1 MSNLRITPI
10 TKKKRE
16 QEELRITPILTEEE
30 KKQQIMSQSKVMT
43 HEPAPQV
50 KMTIDSINNKINTNI
65 NQKIISGGIENE
77 IHNMNMKNIG
87 KTSLDKNIDLSGKSV
102 MGKTTPVDTSDFIY
116 NDTGKKYGDY
126 YYDNYELYKDMPI
139 YEQHGKYY
147 LKTNKG
153 YEELGRLDKNGNVAH
168 NVMTN
173 EETEKEELEK
183 AKKLGYKDN
192 ITKITTQDY
201 DDAQDIFKQL
211 KNEYKLSDKELN
223 DWIKTG
229 DLPIHVSIQTNS
241 MSSLKNKAEEYRTKI
256 NSGKIKQYNQQGF
269 GAINQLDIDL
279 QNMSDEEKQHYISSV
294 TGKKD
299 PTLKNENTF
308 FKGSSV
314 FDDGYQFGDISKA
327 TLGTIGNAG
336 YSLLKGTG
344 KFIEGTS
351 DFAENLIG
359 SGLESFAS
367 DKDKK
372 DVKEF
377 RNNTW
382 NIGYKYGNKNY
393 WYDKKNNRLYDENWN
408 RVYNF
413 DLSKLEK
420 RYTYSNGVAEFGR
433 QMKEQTVS
441 DETSQV
447 FDEILH
453 GNDLRKASVLG
464 NKSEAMLES
473 MGQALPLMGAG
484 ATVGGLYGEGA
495 AVATTSGL
503 TFASTYGNAKTEAI
517 RNGATE
523 KEAIQTAFVQ
533 ATAETISEQFF
544 DAIPGAK
551 SAGWG
556 EKLVGKVGNSVEKY
570 MGSRTA
576 KIVTKAL
583 DISGEGFEEI
593 ISNMLTAGGNDIVH
607 FIDKD
612 FNYGMENQ
620 SGNILDD
627 MTKAMTSQDSMDSF
641 ISAIITSALLNA
653 GSSKINSSNEN
664 QIINEIVRTYAKEYN
679 MSIDEAKN
687 RLKINGDNIEFDTN
701 NINQKQNTPNLPNN
715 STVEQR
721 NINNN
726 INNQVNE
733 NVENSMDT
741 IQNNKIPENIN
752 NQQNNQLE
760 NLIEPQNINYSKN
773 VNDRIDL
780 EDYDFKTEQVIKS
793 AERNVIV
800 RNYRQLDTLID
811 EALDTQSNKALHF
824 GRINETITQRIKRK
838 LENLPKMKAPYLT
851 KEKYD
856 LVMNQSEIRH
866 LIDEKAMMTR
876 EDVHKYVRVLPEII
890 SNFDSAS
897 YSIEPDS
904 EGIRFKKKLPD
915 GNYISFVLVSNKQST
930 LKAKSIHLD
939 KIDYETK
946 KRSISPTNDVL
957 KTPDRTSET
966 DGAFASMKE
975 LAQARV
981 QFPTSPNSLNEQVA
995 PTGLLNNSASRFVEQ
1010 PVSNND
1016 NTTISPKSQIAP
1028 LPQYN
1033 MQQKTKN
1040 DTTKIKPPIAK
1051 EYQKNT
1057 IEEKIEKSDVPD
1069 VLKISGDNLIEQSS
1083 NLTNDDIAQILTE
1096 EPKTENTKNKRKLAI
1111 LGAQL
1116 LDKGLVFENL
1126 SLKTKNRDLMG
1137 KWDYTLTSEARG
1149 QNVIGNGHYEF
1160 DSETK
1165 TKKQTSKSLYD
1176 IQKEVNNSGNTKE
1189 FYEYLYHKHN
1199 IDRMSL
1205 KDKYGIDNKPV
1216 FGDNIDA
1223 EYSKNIVNEYEENY
1237 PQFTDYA
1244 QDIYD
1249 YLNADRQELIKSG
1262 VITQELADYWQEMYP
1277 HYVPI
1282 RREDTFGNAI
1292 DVPLDTKKTS
1302 INAPIKKAKG
1312 GNQNILPLFDTIA
1325 KRTLQTYRAVAKNNF
1340 GIELKN
1346 TLNSSIDITDTN
1358 VDDIINNID
1367 FQDELLTK
1375 GKNGSNP
1382 TFTVFENGKK
1392 VTFEITKDM
1401 YDALK
1406 PVSESSILSKTFKP
1420 FNKVMSIYRGI
1431 LTEYNPV
1438 FMLTNSIKDAQDV
1451 LINSQHST
1459 KTYKNIPEAYK
1470 QILSKGYWY
1479 QEYVSNGG
1487 EQNSY
1492 FDNWKNKFVKDEQNF
1507 LGRIVKWPFKKVSQ
1521 ANNVIEMAPR
1531 LAEYIASR
1539 QEGRSIETSMLDAAR
1554 VTTNF
1559 KAGGDT
1565 TKFLNRNGGIFLNA
1579 SVQGLVQNVRNVREA
1594 RANGLKGWT
1603 NLATK
1608 CIIAGIPALILNNMV
1623 WDDDDDYNE
1632 LADYVKDNYYIIA
1645 KYGDGKFIRI
1655 PKGRTIAVIQN
1666 AFTQVADST
1675 TGNDKADLDR
1685 FLNLATSNLAPNN
1698 PIENNIFSPIIQVL
1712 SNKTWYGED
1721 LVPQRLQSSPNKQQ
1735 YDETTDSFSKWLG
1748 NKLNISPYKIHYLL
1762 DQYSGGVGDVVLPM
1776 MTPKAENGSDSIG
1789 GKVISPLIDKFTT
1802 DSVMNNKYVGD
1813 FYDVKDKATQKAHSI
1828 DATEKDILMSKYLNS
1843 KNFYLNQLYAEK
1855 RAIQNSKLKDS
1866 EKYKKVREK
1875 QDEINKLAK
1884 QSIDEYKKVKIN
1896 GSSAT
1901 VGDITYR
1908 KDKNGEWTKVKDK

>member
-1 MSNLRITPI
+1 MAISLGDI
-10 TKKKRE
+10 KKKKITVSPLKNTNTNNTTYNVAPPINNQRE
-16 QEELRITPILTEEE
+16 QQTYNLGDVRKNNITVTPLSERPKSKILAP
-30 KKQQIMSQSKVMT
+30 S
-43 HEPAPQV
+43 PQV

-65 NQKIISGGIENE
+65 NQKIINGGIEND

-87 KTSLDKNIDLSGKSV
+87 RTSLDKNIDLSGKSV
-102 MGKTTPVDTSDFIY
+102 MGKTTPVDTSDFVY

-126 YYDNYELYKDMPI
+126 FYQDYEKRKDEKIYKKGDNYFLYNDKLKI
-139 YEQHGKYY
+139 YEPIENINFMTTKEAD
-147 LKTNKG
+147 
-153 YEELGRLDKNGNVAH
+153 EEEYK
-168 NVMTN
+168 
-173 EETEKEELEK
+173 K
-183 AKKLGYKDN
+183 AKELGYKGTNKNKSDKQAYKNTVLSLSDRLDLDTRNLSKNKYKEYEEDLLRQQKAKDEENHIINYGSDGTLIGGLKSFKSLGENFEKN
-192 ITKITTQDY
+192 IDKEIIYPIKHIKENYEVGKKNNEISLQYYNKMMGKTNNADELAKEKEQFDYFNKDLINNPGWVGTAIQNANTQIESLKHQGITATLTGGAGALIGTVVNPGGGTVAGAKIGGSIGYTLGSVPYTYKLEAGNQYKELTNMGVPHSIAKKHSQRVGVINAAIESGENIVDLIAFKTASGTKVIPKESITDLIDEYGEKEVKSWFREKLGEKTSDAIMTFAKSYGQNIWSESLEEMAQETTSIAGERLSTKEAGIDRNVSLEKDIIRILKAGESAAISTAFTGPISSLGGTIATNTLNHIETKIENKVVSSK
-201 DDAQDIFKQL
+201 DI
-211 KNEYKLSDKELN
+211 NETLSNEIMKSNKL
-223 DWIKTG
+223 I
-229 DLPIHVSIQTNS
+229 
-241 MSSLKNKAEEYRTKI
+241 
-256 NSGKIKQYNQQGF
+256 
-269 GAINQLDIDL
+269 
-279 QNMSDEEKQHYISSV
+279 SDEEIQNIQKEVYQELKGKNVKIIS
-294 TGKKD
+294 D
-299 PTLKNENTF
+299 DENT
-308 FKGSSV
+308 S
-314 FDDGYQFGDISKA
+314 
-327 TLGTIGNAG
+327 
-336 YSLLKGTG
+336 
-344 KFIEGTS
+344 
-351 DFAENLIG
+351 
-359 SGLESFAS
+359 
-367 DKDKK
+367 
-372 DVKEF
+372 
-377 RNNTW
+377 
-382 NIGYKYGNKNY
+382 
-393 WYDKKNNRLYDENWN
+393 
-408 RVYNF
+408 
-413 DLSKLEK
+413 
-420 RYTYSNGVAEFGR
+420 
-433 QMKEQTVS
+433 
-441 DETSQV
+441 
-447 FDEILH
+447 
-453 GNDLRKASVLG
+453 
-464 NKSEAMLES
+464 
-473 MGQALPLMGAG
+473 
-484 ATVGGLYGEGA
+484 
-495 AVATTSGL
+495 
-503 TFASTYGNAKTEAI
+503 
-517 RNGATE
+517 
-523 KEAIQTAFVQ
+523 
-533 ATAETISEQFF
+533 
-544 DAIPGAK
+544 
-551 SAGWG
+551 
-556 EKLVGKVGNSVEKY
+556 
-570 MGSRTA
+570 
-576 KIVTKAL
+576 
-583 DISGEGFEEI
+583 
-593 ISNMLTAGGNDIVH
+593 
-607 FIDKD
+607 
-612 FNYGMENQ
+612 
-620 SGNILDD
+620 
-627 MTKAMTSQDSMDSF
+627 
-641 ISAIITSALLNA
+641 
-653 GSSKINSSNEN
+653 
-664 QIINEIVRTYAKEYN
+664 
-679 MSIDEAKN
+679 
-687 RLKINGDNIEFDTN
+687 
-701 NINQKQNTPNLPNN
+701 NLPNN
-715 STVEQR
+715 STVEQQ
-721 NINNN
+721 NTNNN
-726 INNQVNE
+726 INSQVNE
-733 NVENSMDT
+733 NVQNSMDT
-741 IQNNKIPENIN
+741 IQNNNIPENIN

-760 NLIEPQNINYSKN
+760 NLIEQQNINYSKN
-773 VNDRIDL
+773 FNDRIDL

-866 LIDEKAMMTR
+866 LIDEKTMMTR
-876 EDVHKYVRVLPEII
+876 EDVHKYVGVLPEII

-975 LAQARV
+975 LAQTRV
-981 QFPTSPNSLNEQVA
+981 QFPTSPNSLKGTDA
-995 PTGLLNNSASRFVEQ
+995 GLQLPKSNSFVKH
-1010 PVSNND
+1010 D
-1016 NTTISPKSQIAP
+1016 NTTISSKSQIAP

-1033 MQQKTKN
+1033 MQQNTKN

-1057 IEEKIEKSDVPD
+1057 IEEKIEKSDIPD
-1069 VLKISGDNLIEQSS
+1069 VLKISGDSLIEQSS
-1083 NLTNDDIAQILTE
+1083 NLTNDDIAQILTG
-1096 EPKTENTKNKRKLAI
+1096 EPETENSKNKRKLAI

-1205 KDKYGIDNKPV
+1205 QDKYGIDNKPV

-1249 YLNADRQELIKSG
+1249 YLNADRQELVKSG

-1277 HYVPI
+1277 NYVPI

-1292 DVPLDTKKTS
+1292 DVPLDTKRTS
-1302 INAPIKKAKG
+1302 VNAPIKKAKG

-1325 KRTLQTYRAVAKNNF
+1325 KRTLQTYKAVAKNNF

-1346 TLNSSIDITDTN
+1346 TLNSSIDTVDTN
-1358 VDDIINNID
+1358 VDDVINNID

-1420 FNKVMSIYRGI
+1420 LNKGMSIYRGI

-1451 LINSQHST
+1451 LINSQHSA

-1492 FDNWKNKFVKDEQNF
+1492 FDNWKNKFVKDEQNI

-1565 TKFLNRNGGIFLNA
+1565 TKFINRNGGIFLNA
-1579 SVQGLVQNVRNVREA
+1579 SVQGLMQNVRNVREA

-1608 CIIAGIPALILNNMV
+1608 CIIAGLPALILNNMV

-1666 AFTQVADST
+1666 AFTQIADST
-1675 TGNDKADLDR
+1675 TGKDEVDLDR
-1685 FLNLATSNLAPNN
+1685 FLNLATSNLSPNN

-1721 LVPQRLQSSPNKQQ
+1721 LVPRRLQSSPNKQQ

-1843 KNFYLNQLYAEK
+1843 KNFYLNQKKKKK
-1855 RAIQNSKLKDS
+1855 RTIQNSKLKDS

>member
-1 MSNLRITPI
+1 MSNLRIAPI
-10 TKKKRE
+10 TKKKKE
-16 QEELRITPILTEEE
+16 QEELRITPILTEEQ
-30 KKQQIMSQSKVMT
+30 KKQQAMSQSKVMT

-77 IHNMNMKNIG
+77 IHNKNMSQAT
-87 KTSLDKNIDLSGKSV
+87 KTSISNPIVFGSKKENNS
-102 MGKTTPVDTSDFIY
+102 TPVDTSDFIY

-153 YEELGRLDKNGNVAH
+153 YEELGKLDKNGNVAQ
-168 NVMTN
+168 NIMTN
-173 EETEKEELEK
+173 EEAEQEELEK

-201 DDAQDIFKQL
+201 DDAQDTFKRL
-211 KNEYKLSDKELN
+211 KKEYKLSDKELN
-223 DWIKTG
+223 NWIKTG

-433 QMKEQTVS
+433 QMKEQTVP

-523 KEAIQTAFVQ
+523 KEAMQTAFVQ

-612 FNYGMENQ
+612 FTYGMENQ

-687 RLKINGDNIEFDTN
+687 RLKINGDNIEFDTS
-701 NINQKQNTPNLPNN
+701 NINQNQNTSNSPNN

-726 INNQVNE
+726 INSQVNE
-733 NVENSMDT
+733 NTQNSMVKT
-741 IQNNKIPENIN
+741 QNNKELDNSSFSLKEQVEIARKEFMDSKEKYGFDEKTKELQKKYDKLLTKLNQAENNIQKDTRLQIEKDVDRIVN
-752 NQQNNQLE
+752 DILRTMEQDIIDNQFIDESIEETKYYKDNYIDETDEDILE
-760 NLIEPQNINYSKN
+760 KLGIDQDEADRRNRELTDEIYDKLMNKLKDEGISIRYDKNGNAIYDRQELAIKGYNELLDYLDDKNINYEVSRSSEAGYVPSIYIKN
-773 VNDRIDL
+773 SDGEVILRIANHKNHNL
-780 EDYDFKTEQVIKS
+780 SDYDIQV
-793 AERNVIV
+793 
-800 RNYRQLDTLID
+800 D
-811 EALDTQSNKALHF
+811 EKYNKLFSDKEYA
-824 GRINETITQRIKRK
+824 NW
-838 LENLPKMKAPYLT
+838 
-851 KEKYD
+851 KEKI
-856 LVMNQSEIRH
+856 VPKIEENF
-866 LIDEKAMMTR
+866 EKF
-876 EDVHKYVRVLPEII
+876 EWNEELDNSSF
-890 SNFDSAS
+890 SNEKN
-897 YSIEPDS
+897 I
-904 EGIRFKKKLPD
+904 
-915 GNYISFVLVSNKQST
+915 SNKQ
-930 LKAKSIHLD
+930 
-939 KIDYETK
+939 
-946 KRSISPTNDVL
+946 
-957 KTPDRTSET
+957 
-966 DGAFASMKE
+966 
-975 LAQARV
+975 
-981 QFPTSPNSLNEQVA
+981 
-995 PTGLLNNSASRFVEQ
+995 
-1010 PVSNND
+1010 
-1016 NTTISPKSQIAP
+1016 IAP
-1028 LPQYN
+1028 IN
-1033 MQQKTKN
+1033 HN
-1040 DTTKIKPPIAK
+1040 ATTNQNKINPPIAK

-1057 IEEKIEKSDVPD
+1057 IDEKIEKSDVPD

-1176 IQKEVNNSGNTKE
+1176 IQKEVNNSRNTKE

-1216 FGDNIDA
+1216 FGDSIDA
-1223 EYSKNIVNEYEENY
+1223 EYSRNVINEFEEKY

-1244 QDIYD
+1244 QDVYD
-1249 YLNADRQELIKSG
+1249 YLNADRQELVKSG

-1292 DVPLDTKKTS
+1292 DVPLDTKRTS

-1420 FNKVMSIYRGI
+1420 FNKAMSIYRGI

-1451 LINSQHST
+1451 LINSQHSL

-1492 FDNWKNKFVKDEQNF
+1492 FDNWKNKFIKDEQNI

-1539 QEGRSIETSMLDAAR
+1539 QEGRSIETAMLDAAR

-1579 SVQGLVQNVRNVREA
+1579 SVQGLMQNVRNVREA

-1855 RAIQNSKLKDS
+1855 RTIQNSKLKDS